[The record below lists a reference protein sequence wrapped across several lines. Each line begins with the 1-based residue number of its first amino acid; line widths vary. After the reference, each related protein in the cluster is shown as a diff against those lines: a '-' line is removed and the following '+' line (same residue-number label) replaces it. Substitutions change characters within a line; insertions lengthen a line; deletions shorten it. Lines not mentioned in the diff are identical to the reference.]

1 MKPCT
6 RRESPKEYQAVPVH
20 QLNLLQK
27 FGRFL
32 LVGAVIFALAFW
44 GASMFLVS
52 GHDAHHNFAVVRV
65 ILKSSVHKPFTMWL
79 QDLETLY
86 IPFFL
91 RQPPLM
97 GCYLIAA
104 SLAWLAAF
112 VFDGRVLRK
121 ENVL

>member
-6 RRESPKEYQAVPVH
+6 RRESPKEYQTVPVH

-27 FGRFL
+27 FGRFI

-52 GHDAHHNFAVVRV
+52 GHDVHHNFAVVRV

-79 QDLETLY
+79 QDLETVYL
-86 IPFFL
+86 PFFL

>member
-1 MKPCT
+1 M
-6 RRESPKEYQAVPVH
+6 PVH

-27 FGRFL
+27 FGRFI
-32 LVGAVIFALAFW
+32 LVGLVIFALAFW

-52 GHDAHHNFAVVRV
+52 GPDVHHNLAVVRM
-65 ILKSSVHKPFTMWL
+65 ILKSSVHKPFAMWL
-79 QDLETLY
+79 QDLEIVY

-91 RQPPLM
+91 RQAPLM
-97 GCYLIAA
+97 ACYLIAA
-104 SLAWLAAF
+104 SIAWLAAF

>member
-1 MKPCT
+1 
-6 RRESPKEYQAVPVH
+6 VPVH

-27 FGRFL
+27 FGRFI
-32 LVGAVIFALAFW
+32 LVGVVIFALAFW
-44 GASMFLVS
+44 GASMFLAS
-52 GHDAHHNFAVVRV
+52 GPDVHHYFAVVRL
-65 ILKSSVHKPFTMWL
+65 ILKSSVHKPFTTWL
-79 QDLETLY
+79 QDVETVY

-97 GCYLIAA
+97 ACYLIAS

>member
-1 MKPCT
+1 M
-6 RRESPKEYQAVPVH
+6 PVH

-27 FGRFL
+27 FGRFI
-32 LVGAVIFALAFW
+32 LVGAMMFALGFW

-52 GHDAHHNFAVVRV
+52 SQDVHHNFAVVRV
-65 ILKSSVHKPFTMWL
+65 ILKSAVHKPFRTWL
-79 QDLETLY
+79 QDLEAIY

-97 GCYLIAA
+97 ACYLIAA

-121 ENVL
+121 ENAL

>member
-1 MKPCT
+1 
-6 RRESPKEYQAVPVH
+6 VPVH

-27 FGRFL
+27 FGRFI
-32 LVGAVIFALAFW
+32 LVGVVIFALAFW

-52 GHDAHHNFAVVRV
+52 GSDVHHNSAVIRL
-65 ILKSSVHKPFTMWL
+65 ILKNSVHKPFTMWL
-79 QDLETLY
+79 QDLETVY

-97 GCYLIAA
+97 ACYLIAA
-104 SLAWLAAF
+104 SVAWLAAF

>member
-1 MKPCT
+1 
-6 RRESPKEYQAVPVH
+6 VPVH

-27 FGRFL
+27 FGRFI
-32 LVGAVIFALAFW
+32 LVGVVIFALAFW
-44 GASMFLVS
+44 GASMFLAS
-52 GHDAHHNFAVVRV
+52 GPDVHHNFAVVRV

-79 QDLETLY
+79 QDLEAVY
-86 IPFFL
+86 IPYFL

-97 GCYLIAA
+97 ACYMIAA